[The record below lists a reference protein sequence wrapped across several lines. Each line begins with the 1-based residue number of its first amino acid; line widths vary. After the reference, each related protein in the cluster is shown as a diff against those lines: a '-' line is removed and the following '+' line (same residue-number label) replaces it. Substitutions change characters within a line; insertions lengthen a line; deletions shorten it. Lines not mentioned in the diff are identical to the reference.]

1 MPIRRPAFLQRL
13 RNRPHRQAAHVSP
26 VDFPCLLIDDD
37 GLMLPCEDDGELQQL
52 TEPDFTDEITAAFD
66 ASARPLRVHL
76 VGERRTIALRPAGE
90 PEPEVLVTHV
100 AAYFHHWTDRTAP
113 PAAEPVHAYVAHVA
127 AAVRET
133 PTRRRR
139 RP

>member
-13 RNRPHRQAAHVSP
+13 RRRPHRQAPHVSP

-37 GLMLPCEDDGELQQL
+37 GLMLPCADDDELQQL

-66 ASARPLRVHL
+66 ASARPLQVHL
-76 VGERRTIALRPAGE
+76 VGERRAIALRPVGE
-90 PEPEVLVTHV
+90 PDPDALVAHV
-100 AAYFHHWTDRTAP
+100 TAYFHHWTDRTAP
-113 PAAEPVHAYVAHVA
+113 IPAEPTHICVTHVA
-127 AAVRET
+127 TVVRDT

-139 RP
+139 P